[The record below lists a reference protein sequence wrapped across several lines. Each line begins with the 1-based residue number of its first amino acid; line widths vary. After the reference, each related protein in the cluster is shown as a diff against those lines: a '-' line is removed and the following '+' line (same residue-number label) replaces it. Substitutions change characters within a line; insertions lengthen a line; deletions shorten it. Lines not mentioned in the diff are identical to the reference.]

1 MDDIAKM
8 SLAEIVLTHVVSPRD
23 ALIAPAGHY
32 RPLF

>member
-1 MDDIAKM
+1 MDDIARM
-8 SLAEIVLTHVVSPRD
+8 SLAEIVLTQMVPPRD